1 LLLLVVQGLT
11 EVVDFGSVDGANQ
24 ATIPASLGFSKDR
37 LDGLLDAAVVGMV
50 WHKIVSSIGSRL
62 LGTLANEVYSWSLL
76 RQVLN
81 LDSGVVCREIAQI
94 GKNLGISRLHL
105 LKI

>member
-81 LDSGVVCREIAQI
+81 LNSSVVR
-94 GKNLGISRLHL
+94 
-105 LKI
+105 